1 MKLFTITATPV
12 CSREQYAKVMPSN
25 KVLTDKELDKLNA
38 IAIEQYPN
46 DVAELLA
53 KYDIDGFTIYQ
64 VQVYWK
70 GTPEVSFKI
79 ELAIDSDPERV
90 YTVAKVLRDL
100 YNQEA
105 VMLTKPNG
113 EVEFI

>member
-1 MKLFTITATPV
+1 MKLYTINATPV
-12 CSREQYAKVMPSN
+12 RNREQYAKVMPSN
-25 KVLTDKELDKLNA
+25 KVLTDEELDKLNA
-38 IAIEQYPN
+38 IAIEQYPS

-64 VQVYWK
+64 VQGYWK

-79 ELAIDSDPERV
+79 EIASDVPV
-90 YTVAKVLRDL
+90 NMVASILRDRF
-100 YNQEA
+100 NQEA
-105 VMLTKPNG
+105 VMVTNPNG